1 MRDSGTTDSG
11 YVAARA
17 SLDPGGATR
26 VAARMNAQPIGTKC
40 RIPVVIESALMELAV
55 VVGKLAKPVPNLVRH
70 SQNVRYLVRRERALD
85 RQHVLAEQVL
95 LRGGTCGR
103 ANHHKESPVRHHPS

>member
-1 MRDSGTTDSG
+1 MTRFNGTS
-11 YVAARA
+11 R
-17 SLDPGGATR
+17 S
-26 VAARMNAQPIGTKC
+26 C
-40 RIPVVIESALMELAV
+40 R
-55 VVGKLAKPVPNLVRH
+55 KLAKPVPNLVRH

-95 LRGGTCGR
+95 LRGGTCGT